1 MKEPL
6 DWNRRLQIAVG
17 SARGLTYLHE
27 NIDQP
32 IIHRDVKSA
41 NILLDDKLTAKV
53 ADFGLSKLAPDAD
66 EKQQHV
72 STQVKGTL
80 GYLDPQYYTTQQ
92 LSDKSDVYSYGVVLL
107 EILSGHQPIERGK
120 YIVREVRLA
129 LDRGGIQA
137 VRPLLDPVLADI
149 PMQNIEPVLDLALRC
164 VEEKA
169 VDRPSMNE
177 VVKSLEEIV
186 AQNPRDSAVTFADTT
201 SSQNPTDIYDNQDLL
216 SRGNDP
222 SFQYSGG
229 YAPRAVEPK

>member
-1 MKEPL
+1 M
-6 DWNRRLQIAVG
+6 
-17 SARGLTYLHE
+17 
-27 NIDQP
+27 
-32 IIHRDVKSA
+32 A
-41 NILLDDKLTAKV
+41 NDHH
-53 ADFGLSKLAPDAD
+53 
-66 EKQQHV
+66 Q
-72 STQVKGTL
+72 

-107 EILSGHQPIERGK
+107 EILSGRQPIERGK

-149 PMQNIEPVLDLALRC
+149 PLQNIEPVLDLALRC

-177 VVKSLEEIV
+177 VVKSLEAIV

-201 SSQNPTDIYDNQDLL
+201 SSQNPTAIYDNQDLL
-216 SRGNDP
+216 SRENDP